1 MYRNKDGK
9 IFGVLNDYDLAILK
23 SNTSPSSKNRTGTK
37 PFMAIDLL
45 GQKPDVHRYRHD
57 LESMFYVIVFVTT
70 RYHDGE
76 EIADPPLQKWLDLGE
91 DHLQSEKG
99 LFLTRA
105 LPPTTPS
112 YVNFTIWTDNMRK
125 MLSYGRT
132 AHADYVGEAR
142 RAEFTGTS
150 LSSAFD
156 LETLGDYFSFDKF
169 GAILDYPVA

>member
-105 LPPTTPS
+105 LPPTTA
-112 YVNFTIWTDNMRK
+112 
-125 MLSYGRT
+125 SYGQLHTWTSKMRIILLDGRS
-132 AHADYVGEAR
+132 AYAR
-142 RAEFTGTS
+142 YLDTRPAEGAGST
-150 LSSAFD
+150 LLPVFD
-156 LETLGDYFSFDKF
+156 LETLGGHVSFERF
-169 GAILDYPVA
+169 RAILDYPVT